1 MRGRVE
7 VKAELLT
14 NNLNLGELMLKWQNL
29 LLLLKRLMTDLARI
43 IRQKILCKFLQLEKR
58 MNKLMSVLT
67 GLSGFNVS
75 VMELSRRRHGR
86 KDNCDVQ
93 VCMGKLKTKGEKSCQ
108 NAHLFH
114 FLIHE
119 QQKIP
124 NIIISAFYILNVGML
139 AKLSVI

>member
-43 IRQKILCKFLQLEKR
+43 IRQKILCKFLQLGKR

-114 FLIHE
+114 FLILPLR
-119 QQKIP
+119 K
-124 NIIISAFYILNVGML
+124 STLFYPYFFHIL
-139 AKLSVI
+139 LSILSL